1 MICIAAIMAIA
12 FMVVRLK
19 TRPVCGMLAKTAA
32 SVAFVLMGFIGI
44 YQNCS
49 GFSEVLLLGLVLG
62 LVGDIVLEMKL
73 VDTER
78 SDYYFLGGTTA
89 FGLGHIAYLVA
100 LLLYASAAIDTG
112 VQSEALISVVIAV
125 VASAIILF
133 SSRFMNIQFGKFI
146 IPVAIYTLLLTYMT
160 AFSII
165 LFLGNCNLALIAI
178 GMLAF
183 LLSDMTL
190 STMYFGG
197 KADSKELFVI
207 CHVLYY
213 GAQICI
219 ASFIFIT

>member
-1 MICIAAIMAIA
+1 MICVASIMAIA
-12 FMVVRLK
+12 FMIIRLK
-19 TRPVCGMLAKTAA
+19 SKPVCGMLAKTAA

-44 YQNCS
+44 YENCG

-100 LLLYASAAIDTG
+100 LCLYASAIDTG
-112 VQSEALISVVIAV
+112 FQSEALISIVIAV
-125 VASAIILF
+125 AASAVIIG
-133 SSRFMNIQFGKFI
+133 SARFMNIHFGKFI

-160 AFSII
+160 AFSIL
-165 LFLGNCNLALIAI
+165 LFLSNADLVLLAV

-183 LLSDMTL
+183 LLSDMSL
-190 STMYFGG
+190 STMYFGD
-197 KADSKELFVI
+197 KPDSKGMFIV

-219 ASFIFIT
+219 ASFIFIAC